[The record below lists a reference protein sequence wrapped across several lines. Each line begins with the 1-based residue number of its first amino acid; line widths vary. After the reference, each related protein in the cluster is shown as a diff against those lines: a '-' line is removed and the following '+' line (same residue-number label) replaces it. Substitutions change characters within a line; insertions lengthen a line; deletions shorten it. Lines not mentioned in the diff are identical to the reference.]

1 MRLRLFGI
9 LVVSIVAACASPG
22 AATGDP
28 SATGP
33 DPTTATSAAPAPTV
47 AGGSPAASGA
57 SIVLP
62 PECVAAITTFLVT
75 IEPMV
80 SGIDFE
86 TATPEQLEAL
96 PEELAEASEAF
107 NPDVCPDID
116 VASARAAWIEIA
128 QRVAPGTIGYV
139 EYTYD

>member
-1 MRLRLFGI
+1 MRFRTFGI
-9 LVVSIVAACASPG
+9 LVAIIVAACATPG
-22 AATGDP
+22 AATSGP
-28 SATGP
+28 SAAGP
-33 DPTTATSAAPAPTV
+33 DATTSTSAAPAPTE

-57 SIVLP
+57 SVVLP

-96 PEELAEASEAF
+96 PEELAVASEAF
-107 NPDVCPDID
+107 NPDLCPDID
-116 VASARAAWIEIA
+116 EASAKAAWIEIA
-128 QRVAPGTIGYV
+128 ERVAPGTIDYV
-139 EYTYD
+139 EYTYE

>member
-9 LVVSIVAACASPG
+9 LVAIIVAACASPG
-22 AATGDP
+22 AATSGP
-28 SATGP
+28 SAAGP
-33 DPTTATSAAPAPTV
+33 DATIATSAAPAPS
-47 AGGSPAASGA
+47 AADGSPAAGGA
-57 SIVLP
+57 SVVLP
-62 PECVAAITTFLVT
+62 PECVAGITTFLVT

-107 NPDVCPDID
+107 NPEVCPDID

-128 QRVAPGTIGYV
+128 QRVAPGTVGYV